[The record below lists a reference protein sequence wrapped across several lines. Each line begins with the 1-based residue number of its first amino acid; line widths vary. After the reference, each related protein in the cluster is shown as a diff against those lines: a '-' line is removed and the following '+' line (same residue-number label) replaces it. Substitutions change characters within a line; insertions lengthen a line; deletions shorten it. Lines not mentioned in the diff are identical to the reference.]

1 MTGYLLTILAALLII
16 EGLPYFAFP
25 AKAKEWGRFLHEM
38 DEKNLRLIGLSS
50 VAAGLVILYLIR
62 LF

>member
-25 AKAKEWGRFLHEM
+25 GKAKEWGRFLQEM
-38 DEKNLRLIGLSS
+38 DEKSLRFIGLVCV
-50 VAAGLVILYLIR
+50 VAGFIILYLVR

>member
-25 AKAKEWGRFLHEM
+25 GKAKEWGRFLQEM
-38 DEKNLRLIGLSS
+38 DEKSLRLIGLVC
-50 VAAGLVILYLIR
+50 VAAGLIILYLVR
-62 LF
+62 RF